1 MYIYMN
7 ICVCLNMLS
16 CVAATLTSF
25 TARKSPPLPA
35 DERRCLTARESTPL
49 RPGHRI
55 QGIHE
60 LI

>member
-1 MYIYMN
+1 MN
-7 ICVCLNMLS
+7 ICVCLNILS